1 MALPTVD
8 IFAKVNKSI
17 QTFPFFWHVTNV
29 KKRKSKCSANFRG
42 DKGALDWRDK
52 NYLEDEALKKERKTK
67 RWPDFWSCSS
77 QAITLKPFYQEKELE
92 SSTVVLIFSFLP
104 ARGVSGWRWRASIN
118 RYRRKFFTQERKLV
132 CPRKPLFI
140 SLTWSFISSKP

>member
-52 NYLEDEALKKERKTK
+52 NYLEDEALKKRERH
-67 RWPDFWSCSS
+67 RDERIFEVV
-77 QAITLKPFYQEKELE
+77 ALTLKPFYQEKELE

-104 ARGVSGWRWRASIN
+104 ARGVSGWQWRASIN